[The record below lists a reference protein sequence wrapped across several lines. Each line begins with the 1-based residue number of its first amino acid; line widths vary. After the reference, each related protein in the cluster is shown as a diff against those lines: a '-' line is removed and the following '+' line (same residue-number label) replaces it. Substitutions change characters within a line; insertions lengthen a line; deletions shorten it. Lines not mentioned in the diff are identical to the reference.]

1 MSIEIKKSEKP
12 VIYEDAK
19 KMMEEDI
26 IALLNWKHTNL
37 CTDGGSTGG
46 HPRGYGSY
54 PKVLGQYVRENKY
67 LTIEQAVNKMTR
79 VPANNM
85 GLKER
90 GVLAPGMV
98 ADMVVFD
105 PITVLDRATFKR
117 PKLVS
122 EGIIHV
128 LVNGEF
134 VLKNKMVTR
143 NRPGI
148 FLHRAK
154 NSKQG

>member
-1 MSIEIKKSEKP
+1 
-12 VIYEDAK
+12 
-19 KMMEEDI
+19 
-26 IALLNWKHTNL
+26 
-37 CTDGGSTGG
+37 
-46 HPRGYGSY
+46 
-54 PKVLGQYVRENKY
+54 
-67 LTIEQAVNKMTR
+67 
-79 VPANNM
+79 M

-90 GVLAPGMV
+90 GVVAPGMV

-128 LVNGEF
+128 LVNGKF
-134 VLKNKMVTR
+134 VLKNKMATR

-148 FLHRAK
+148 FLHRVK
-154 NSKQG
+154 HTIKS